1 MKHLFFVFYLLL
13 SINSLGQNNSKSI
26 YFEPFRSDLNKIEV
40 EKILNQGKFFSII
53 DVRSKIVF
61 MAYSTADEYKNYGDQ
76 LLMDRINVIKD
87 IFINDCYLDSS
98 RFIYVLIG
106 DKIAPNINPLTTQ
119 RVDIEPLN

>member
-1 MKHLFFVFYLLL
+1 M
-13 SINSLGQNNSKSI
+13 GQNNGKSI
-26 YFEPFRSDLNKIEV
+26 YFEPFRNDLNKIEV